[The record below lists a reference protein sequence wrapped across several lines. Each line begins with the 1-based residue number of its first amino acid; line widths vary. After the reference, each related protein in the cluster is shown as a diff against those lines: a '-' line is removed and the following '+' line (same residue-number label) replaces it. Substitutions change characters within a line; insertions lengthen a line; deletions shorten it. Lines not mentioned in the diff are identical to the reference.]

1 MFKTK
6 KMNLI
11 YGLLLIILSLR
22 SLGYILKA
30 DYGFIGLHIIVLS
43 LCLPGGIYYIYTSLL
58 NKEQNP

>member
-30 DYGFIGLHIIVLS
+30 EYGLLGLHIIVFS
-43 LCLPGGIYYIYTSLL
+43 LCLPGGIYYIYSNLL
-58 NKEQNP
+58 NKERNP